1 MGYFD
6 GLTAASFKKDAEGR
20 ELFFI
25 WGRLGKGRVIPS
37 EDEAA
42 AVRRYLK
49 NYYICVFVG
58 IVPMV
63 WLSGHNAFS
72 ARWLAV
78 LGIVMVIGIIGLI
91 PLWLKTRD
99 WPLAG
104 ERLTYRESM
113 SASARAHGAISLSIL
128 IVLCLVMVAGSLFV
142 LLYTEGTL
150 VGGAGVVLFGAA
162 LAVFVYMLWARRRG

>member
-6 GLTAASFKKDAEGR
+6 GLTASSFKTDAQGR

-25 WGRLGKGRVIPS
+25 WGKLGKGRVIPS
-37 EDEAA
+37 EDDAA

-63 WLSGHNAFS
+63 MLSGHDAFGP
-72 ARWLAV
+72 RWLTT
-78 LGIVMVIGIIGLI
+78 LGIFILLGLAGLI
-91 PLWLKTRD
+91 PLWLKTRA

-104 ERLTYRESM
+104 ERMTYRESM
-113 SASARAHGAISLSIL
+113 SASAQAHGLVSLSIL
-128 IVLCLVMVAGSLFV
+128 IVLGLVMVAGSLFV
-142 LLYTEGTL
+142 LLYTDETL
-150 VGGAGVVLFGAA
+150 VGGFGVVFFGLA
-162 LAVFVYMLWARRRG
+162 LAIFVYMLWARRRG